1 MILLYDLL
9 KGEFEMDKGEKSVSL
24 KAKLR
29 FSYAIMFL
37 LVLISGLNNLKQ
49 LSDIKNGLA
58 NSDTIARDITN
69 VIVLSVI
76 SLVIAI
82 IAAIYM
88 HRNIITRLNNLKN
101 FAIKLA
107 KYDFADDLEIKTN
120 DEIGETGREL
130 NTAQKNVRDLISTI
144 LTESC
149 NMSALSQQ
157 LSANVEE
164 ISAKLQE
171 VDNSSKNINVTMT
184 ETSATAEE
192 IAASIEEVNSNMEGL
207 AAKASEGSANAEKIK
222 RRAETVKK
230 ESRMA
235 IENTAKV
242 RQQKEKNIL
251 KAIEDAKVVQEVKLM
266 ADAIADISEQT
277 NLLSLN
283 AAIEAARAGES
294 GKGFAV
300 VAEEVGKLAEESSQ
314 TVITI
319 QNTIS
324 KIQEA
329 VRNLSEN
336 SSDIL
341 NFMSNEVDK
350 QLQDYAKIGEK
361 YSNDGEFVSS
371 MSEELVAM
379 AQEVEATVEQIT
391 GALQTTASDVQ
402 KASVNSETIQM
413 EIEGS
418 AVSMDQVAKAATE
431 QAEIAMHLN
440 ELVQKFKL

>member
-1 MILLYDLL
+1 
-9 KGEFEMDKGEKSVSL
+9 MDKEKKSVSI
-24 KAKLR
+24 KAKLI
-29 FSYAIMFL
+29 FSYAIMCV
-37 LVLISGLNNLKQ
+37 LVLLSGLNNFKQ
-49 LSDIKNGLA
+49 ISDIKNGLA
-58 NSDTIARDITN
+58 NGDTIARDLNNIF
-69 VIVLSVI
+69 II
-76 SLVIAI
+76 SAVSLIIAI

-88 HRNIITRLNNLKN
+88 HRNIITRLNALQD
-101 FAIKLA
+101 FAKKLA
-107 KYDFADDLEIKTN
+107 RYDFAEDIKVKRN
-120 DEIGETGREL
+120 DEIGKTGREL
-130 NTAQKNVRDLISTI
+130 NIAQKNVRELISTI

-164 ISAKLQE
+164 VSAKLQE
-171 VDNSSKNINVTMT
+171 VDNSSRNINTTMT

-207 AAKASEGSANAEKIK
+207 AAKASDGSANAEKIK
-222 RRAETVKK
+222 RRAEKVKQ
-230 ESRMA
+230 ESRNA
-235 IENTAKV
+235 IENTAKI
-242 RQQKEKNIL
+242 REQKEKDIL
-251 KAIEDAKVVQEVKLM
+251 KAIEDAKVVEEVKLM

-319 QNTIS
+319 QSTIS
-324 KIQEA
+324 KIQDA

-336 SSDIL
+336 TNDIL
-341 NFMSNEVDK
+341 SFITNDVEK

-361 YSNDGEFVSS
+361 YSSDGEFVSS

-391 GALQTTASDVQ
+391 TSLQTTAAEVQ
-402 KASVNSETIQM
+402 KASTNSESIQM

-418 AVSMDQVAKAATE
+418 SVSMDQVAKAATE
-431 QAEIAMHLN
+431 QAQIAMHLN

>member
-1 MILLYDLL
+1 MN
-9 KGEFEMDKGEKSVSL
+9 KEEKSVSL
-24 KAKLR
+24 KAKIIV
-29 FSYAIMFL
+29 SYAIMCLF
-37 LVLISGLNNLKQ
+37 VLISGLNNFKQ

-58 NSDTIARDITN
+58 NSDTITRDITN
-69 VIVLSVI
+69 VIILSVV
-76 SLVIAI
+76 SLVAAI

-88 HRNIITRLNNLKN
+88 HINIITRLNVVKD

-107 KYDFADDLEIKTN
+107 KYDFSENIKIKRN
-120 DEIGETGREL
+120 DEIGEIGREL
-130 NTAQKNVRDLISTI
+130 NIAQKNIRDLISTI

-164 ISAKLQE
+164 VSAKLQE
-171 VDNSSKNINVTMT
+171 IDNSSKNINVTMT
-184 ETSATAEE
+184 EASATAEE

-207 AAKASEGSANAEKIK
+207 AAKASDGSANAEKIK
-222 RRAETVKK
+222 RRAEKVKK
-230 ESRMA
+230 ESRSA

-242 RQQKEKNIL
+242 REQKEKNIL
-251 KAIEDAKVVQEVKLM
+251 KAIEDAKVVEEVKLM
-266 ADAIADISEQT
+266 ADAIADIAEQT

-319 QNTIS
+319 QGTIT
-324 KIQEA
+324 KIQDA

-336 SSDIL
+336 SNDIL

-361 YSNDGEFVSS
+361 YSSDGEFVSS

-391 GALQTTASDVQ
+391 GALQTTASEVQ
-402 KASVNSETIQM
+402 KASVSSETIQM

-418 AVSMDQVAKAATE
+418 SISMDQVANAATE
-431 QAEIAMHLN
+431 QSQIAMHLN